1 MCIISQ
7 EATAKKLKT
16 DQASYQTN
24 PLKQQKVFRRF
35 IRYGIIVTPLLASF
49 SLVPVL
55 MISSTFIGQIDA
67 VEDFFTTN
75 KIIKAASFVG
85 SLVFILWTLNL
96 FLLRFF
102 YSKKWNRQWLMY
114 FISYLT
120 VLALVFA
127 LSTIIEHQKPP
138 FAKSAYFP
146 FIAASI
152 NNSIVW
158 IFLIS
163 LFNREHRS
171 NLESEKAQL
180 ELTTLVSKHEMLKRQ
195 IQPHFLFNCLSN
207 LQALIISNDKREAEK
222 YTVLLSKFLR
232 ASLEMGQENL
242 VSLQQELEFL
252 SMFEKLQKIRFGES
266 LIIINTISEDISKSY
281 LIPVFSL
288 QILVENAIK
297 HNSLNDEKPLIVELT
312 FTPSTSEIH
321 VKNNINTRLQDT
333 KGTGIGLANLIE
345 RTELLTSQSPQIFN
359 QDNSFNVSIKL
370 ISNENSNN

>member
-1 MCIISQ
+1 M
-7 EATAKKLKT
+7 KT
-16 DQASYQTN
+16 DQTPYQTN

-55 MISSTFIGQIDA
+55 MISSTFIGQIDG
-67 VEDFFTTN
+67 VDEFFTTN

-96 FLLRFF
+96 FLLRYF

-114 FISYLT
+114 LVSYIT
-120 VLALVFA
+120 VLALVFTFTS
-127 LSTIIEHQKPP
+127 LIGHERPP
-138 FAKSAYFP
+138 FAKSTYYP
-146 FIAASI
+146 FIAATI

-158 IFLIS
+158 VFLIS

-180 ELTTLVSKHEMLKRQ
+180 ELTSLVSKHEMLKRQ

-207 LQALIISNDKREAEK
+207 LQALIISNNKREAEK

-252 SMFEKLQKIRFGES
+252 SMFEKLQ
-266 LIIINTISEDISKSY
+266 
-281 LIPVFSL
+281 
-288 QILVENAIK
+288 IL
-297 HNSLNDEKPLIVELT
+297 
-312 FTPSTSEIH
+312 
-321 VKNNINTRLQDT
+321 T
-333 KGTGIGLANLIE
+333 KL
-345 RTELLTSQSPQIFN
+345 
-359 QDNSFNVSIKL
+359 
-370 ISNENSNN
+370 